1 MMLLQDIVPEV
12 GSNGTVL
19 AGLLA
24 LVTTLLSAY
33 TLTQKGRLDD
43 LRAAVTKC
51 EDREK
56 ERVSKA
62 ESREDAALDRLGTA
76 TNVITALTAGINEF
90 GGVLKDSVAELRRT
104 AERSE
109 GAIRE
114 IGDLKKEAMTLR
126 EATLRE
132 TADLKKEATAL
143 REATLRETADV
154 KRDLSEVRRELSDIA
169 KSVRSGAIRGV
180 PE

>member
-1 MMLLQDIVPEV
+1 MVLIQDVVPEI

-24 LVTTLLSAY
+24 IITTLLSAY

-43 LRAAVTKC
+43 LRSNIIGC
-51 EDREK
+51 ETREK
-56 ERVSKA
+56 ERVGKA

-76 TNVITALTAGINEF
+76 TNVITALTTGINEF

-109 GAIRE
+109 ASVRE
-114 IGDLKKEAMTLR
+114 IGDLKKEATS
-126 EATLRE
+126 
-132 TADLKKEATAL
+132 L

-154 KRDLSEVRRELSDIA
+154 KRDLGEVRRELSEIT
-169 KSVRSGAIRGV
+169 KSVRMGRSREV

>member
-1 MMLLQDIVPEV
+1 MPMLVQEIAPDIA
-12 GSNGTVL
+12 SNGTVL

-43 LRAAVTKC
+43 LRTHVVKC

-62 ESREDAALDRLGTA
+62 EAREDTAVERLGTA
-76 TNVITALTAGINEF
+76 TNVVTALTVGINEF
-90 GGVLKDSVAELRRT
+90 GGVLKDSVGEIRRS
-104 AERSE
+104 AERTE
-109 GAIRE
+109 TAVRE
-114 IGDLKKEAMTLR
+114 ITDLKKEAGS
-126 EATLRE
+126 
-132 TADLKKEATAL
+132 L

-154 KRDLSEVRRELSDIA
+154 KREISEIRRDVSEVA
-169 KSVRSGAIRGV
+169 KSLRAER
-180 PE
+180 P

>member
-1 MMLLQDIVPEV
+1 MLLIQDVVPEI

-43 LRAAVTKC
+43 LRSGVVSC
-51 EDREK
+51 EAREK

-62 ESREDAALDRLGTA
+62 ESREDAALDRLSSA
-76 TNVITALTAGINEF
+76 TSVVTSLTVGINEF
-90 GGVLKDSVAELRRT
+90 GGVLKDSVGEVRRS
-104 AERSE
+104 AERTDM
-109 GAIRE
+109 AVRE
-114 IGDLKKEAMTLR
+114 ITDLKKEATMLR

-132 TADLKKEATAL
+132 TS
-143 REATLRETADV
+143 DV
-154 KRDLSEVRRELSDIA
+154 KRDISEMRREVAEVVKTLRA
-169 KSVRSGAIRGV
+169 NHT
-180 PE
+180 